1 MKKLY
6 FSLLFMLGLSVSHS
20 QVVQNETVTDCNN
33 NSRSIY
39 STLTAGKVLV
49 VASEGFDC
57 SNCMSKAPG
66 LQSWA
71 AQHSGSIDV
80 WGAMTFTYSGN
91 TPSCTDVNNWKNQY
105 SWNDI
110 FMFIDSGR
118 KWFGAGTPQYFVYN
132 PQDSSLVYQGF
143 SESTARTT
151 AENLANSTI
160 GIRENI
166 PARAPFYVSQGE
178 GFFQLNNLPITTIQ
192 YRLYDLTGKVVKAQS
207 FNETKDMQRVL
218 TNDIKKGL
226 YLVKVKGANGFEA
239 VKKVLIR

>member
-6 FSLLFMLGLSVSHS
+6 ISLLFLLSLSVSHA
-20 QVVQNETVTDCNN
+20 QVVQNETVTDCDN

-39 STLTAGKVLV
+39 STLAAGKVLM

-66 LQSWA
+66 LQNWA
-71 AQHSGSIDV
+71 AQHTNSIDV

-91 TPSCTDVNNWKNQY
+91 TPNCTDVNDWKNKY
-105 SWNDI
+105 SWTDI
-110 FMFIDSGR
+110 FTFIDSGR

-132 PQDSSLVYQGF
+132 PQDSSLAYQGF

-160 GIRENI
+160 GIRESIN
-166 PARAPFYVSQGE
+166 ARAPFYVSQGE
-178 GFFQLNNLPITTIQ
+178 GFFQLNNLPLTTVQ
-192 YRLYDLTGKVVKAQS
+192 YQLFDLTGKVVKSQTFSDAR
-207 FNETKDMQRVL
+207 DVQRIS

-226 YLVKVKGANGFEA
+226 YLVKVKGVNGFEA
-239 VKKVLIR
+239 VKKVLVR